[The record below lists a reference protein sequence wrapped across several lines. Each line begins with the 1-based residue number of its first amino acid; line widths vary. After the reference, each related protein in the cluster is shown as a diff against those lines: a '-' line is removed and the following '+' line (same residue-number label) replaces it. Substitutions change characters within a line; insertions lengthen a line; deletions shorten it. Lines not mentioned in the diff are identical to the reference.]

1 MALLEL
7 RQFDEARVAVLLGVP
22 PTLLGLP
29 SGDSSMTY
37 RNVEGVYDFHW
48 RAYLRPKAAT
58 IMEAMSHWALAEEER
73 VELNR
78 DEYVRP
84 AFAERITGWSTLFNI
99 YDPSTGQRAVTIDE
113 IRTAERLTGASSEYT
128 AVAR

>member
-1 MALLEL
+1 
-7 RQFDEARVAVLLGVP
+7 VP
-22 PTLLGLP
+22 PTLLALP

-58 IMEAMSHWALAEEER
+58 IMEAVSQWALLPGER

-84 AFAERITGWSTLFNI
+84 AFTDRINGWSTLFNI
-99 YDPSTGQRAVTIDE
+99 YDETTGQRAVSIDE
-113 IRTAERLTGASSEYT
+113 IRTAERLTGAGSTHTSI
-128 AVAR
+128 AR